1 MGYLLV
7 ISGIN
12 PRFEIFF
19 SGMRQF
25 NRILGFVAVSF
36 VLLFLG
42 RVSKTSLYTVYFKTI
57 AEVEIRNSQALDFGD
72 AHFDIAT
79 SNEVVSGTNVVSG
92 GSAAILQG
100 FELQSRFSGA
110 SGSPVSTGNA
120 AIPIALRCFME
131 VAPRAPG
138 A

>member
-72 AHFDIAT
+72 AHFDIA
-79 SNEVVSGTNVVSG
+79 SSKEVGSEGNVVVG
-92 GSAAILQG
+92 GSAA
-100 FELQSRFSGA
+100 FFACFKFSEFHSPNQS
-110 SGSPVSTGNA
+110 SGS
-120 AIPIALRCFME
+120 IASQAVPALGLRCFMD

>member
-72 AHFDIAT
+72 AHFDIA
-79 SNEVVSGTNVVSG
+79 SSKEVGSEGNVVVG
-92 GSAAILQG
+92 GSAAV
-100 FELQSRFSGA
+100 FACFKFSEFHSPNQS
-110 SGSPVSTGNA
+110 SGS
-120 AIPIALRCFME
+120 IASQAVPTLGLRCFMD